1 MRNNSTPRSPFVGLS
16 GALRTLNLDG
26 GHRIPHA
33 SIGAVFAYSPPAL
46 STPPVALTLPP
57 VYASHQTMTT
67 LRSLLT
73 PDKTDTPAPHLD
85 RIMPVAAMPGGEVD
99 IHGQHLDSSG
109 PHVPRATIGDISAS
123 SRSQPSH
130 PCHHPVPEGT
140 ISGDLVVRRSAT
152 ESNPLNLRIAVPM
165 AENLHPVANPAVDA
179 DGNVYSTVSGPR
191 GQAVPISIF
200 QIQRDF
206 RRPSVRDLL
215 NATGLA
221 FDPDGYLYV
230 SSRAE
235 GTVYRISSE
244 GAISTYA
251 EGMGIATGIAFDRD
265 GNLFV
270 GDRSGTIFK
279 ISRGNPSGTSGEIF
293 VYATLEP
300 SIAAY
305 HLAFNSAGLFV
316 TGPTTSS
323 NQAIHAI
330 DRDGNTTVFYQG
342 LGRAQGMAFDVDDNL
357 YVAASLRGQRGIIRI
372 TPRHEASLTISG
384 NNLIGLAFLE
394 DGNAAL
400 ATRDA
405 LYHVS
410 LDIEGRKLI

>member
-1 MRNNSTPRSPFVGLS
+1 
-16 GALRTLNLDG
+16 
-26 GHRIPHA
+26 
-33 SIGAVFAYSPPAL
+33 
-46 STPPVALTLPP
+46 
-57 VYASHQTMTT
+57 MTT
-67 LRSLLT
+67 LRSFLT
-73 PDKTDTPAPHLD
+73 SDKPDAPAPHLD
-85 RIMPVAAMPGGEVD
+85 SVSPIAAMPGGEID
-99 IHGQHLDSSG
+99 IHGQNLEPSG
-109 PHVPRATIGDISAS
+109 AHIPRATIGDISAPIIL
-123 SRSQPSH
+123 SRPTRATIR
-130 PCHHPVPEGT
+130 VPEGT
-140 ISGDLVVRRSAT
+140 ISGDLVLHRSAT
-152 ESNPLNLRIAVPM
+152 GSNPLTLRVAVPM

-179 DGNVYSTVSGPR
+179 EGNVYATVSGTR
-191 GQAVPISIF
+191 GQAVPVSIF

-206 RRPSVRDLL
+206 QVRPFVRDLL

-221 FDPDGYLYV
+221 FDSNGYLYA

-235 GTVYRISSE
+235 GTVYRVSPE

-279 ISRGNPSGTSGEIF
+279 IGRANSDGISGEIF

-305 HLAFNSAGLFV
+305 HLAFNSAGTLFV

-323 NQAIHAI
+323 NQSIHAI
-330 DRDGNTTVFYQG
+330 DRDGNTTVYYQG
-342 LGRAQGMAFDVDDNL
+342 LGRAQGMAFDVNDNL
-357 YVAASLRGQRGIIRI
+357 YVAASLRGQRGIVRI
-372 TPRHEASLTISG
+372 TPRHEASLVVSG
-384 NNLIGLAFLE
+384 NNLVGLAFLE
-394 DGNAAL
+394 DGNATL
-400 ATRDA
+400 ATREA

>member
-1 MRNNSTPRSPFVGLS
+1 
-16 GALRTLNLDG
+16 
-26 GHRIPHA
+26 
-33 SIGAVFAYSPPAL
+33 
-46 STPPVALTLPP
+46 
-57 VYASHQTMTT
+57 MTT

-73 PDKTDTPAPHLD
+73 PEKHDPPAPHLD
-85 RIMPVAAMPGGEVD
+85 RVTPIAAMPGGDIEV
-99 IHGQHLDSSG
+99 HGQHLDPHG
-109 PHVPRATIGDISAS
+109 PHIPRATIGDISAPVVL
-123 SRSQPSH
+123 SRPTRATIR
-130 PCHHPVPEGT
+130 VPEGT
-140 ISGDLVVRRSAT
+140 ISGDLVLHRSAT
-152 ESNPLNLRIAVPM
+152 DSNPLNVRVAVPM

-179 DGNVYSTVSGPR
+179 EGNVYATVSGAR
-191 GQAVPISIF
+191 GQAVPVSIF

-206 RRPSVRDLL
+206 QVRPFVRELL

-221 FDPDGYLYV
+221 FDPEGYLYA

-235 GTVYRISSE
+235 GTVYRISPD
-244 GAISTYA
+244 GTISTYA
-251 EGMGIATGIAFDRD
+251 EGMGIATGIAFDQD

-279 ISRGNPSGTSGEIF
+279 IARTSSKGTGIPSASGEGVHGSGEREIF

-305 HLAFNSAGLFV
+305 HLAFNNAGTLFV

-357 YVAASLRGQRGIIRI
+357 YVAASLHGQRGIIRI
-372 TPRHEASLTISG
+372 TPNHEATLAISG
-384 NNLIGLAFLE
+384 NNLVGLAFLE

-400 ATRDA
+400 AARDA

-410 LDIEGRKLI
+410 LDIEGRPLI

>member
-1 MRNNSTPRSPFVGLS
+1 
-16 GALRTLNLDG
+16 
-26 GHRIPHA
+26 
-33 SIGAVFAYSPPAL
+33 
-46 STPPVALTLPP
+46 
-57 VYASHQTMTT
+57 MTT

-73 PDKTDTPAPHLD
+73 PEKPDAPTPHLD
-85 RIMPVAAMPGGEVD
+85 RVTPLAAMPGGEINV
-99 IHGQHLDSSG
+99 HGSHLEPYG
-109 PHVPRATIGDISAS
+109 TLIPHASIGDISS
-123 SRSQPSH
+123 PVLMSRPTRATVR
-130 PCHHPVPEGT
+130 VPEGT
-140 ISGDLVVRRSAT
+140 ITGDLILHRSGVA
-152 ESNPLNLRIAVPM
+152 SNPLNVRVAVPM

-179 DGNVYSTVSGPR
+179 DGNVYATVSGSR
-191 GQAVPISIF
+191 GQAVPVSIF

-206 RRPSVRDLL
+206 QIRPFVREMM

-221 FDPDGYLYV
+221 FGPDGHLYA

-235 GTVYRISSE
+235 GTVYRISPD
-244 GAISTYA
+244 GASSTYA

-279 ISRGNPSGTSGEIF
+279 ISRGSSTGASGEIF

-305 HLAFNSAGLFV
+305 HLAFNDAGTLFV

-323 NQAIHAI
+323 NQVIHAI
-330 DRDGNTTVFYQG
+330 DRDGNATAFYQG

-357 YVAASLRGQRGIIRI
+357 YVAASLRGQRGIVRI
-372 TPRHEASLTISG
+372 DRHQDATLVVSG
-384 NNLIGLAFLE
+384 SNLVGLVFLE

-405 LYHVS
+405 LYHVAMEV
-410 LDIEGRKLI
+410 EGRQLP

>member
-1 MRNNSTPRSPFVGLS
+1 
-16 GALRTLNLDG
+16 
-26 GHRIPHA
+26 
-33 SIGAVFAYSPPAL
+33 
-46 STPPVALTLPP
+46 
-57 VYASHQTMTT
+57 MTT

-73 PDKTDTPAPHLD
+73 SDKPGAIAPHID
-85 RIMPVAAMPGGEVD
+85 SVTPIAAMPGGEIDV
-99 IHGQHLDSSG
+99 HGQHLDPDG
-109 PHVPRATIGDISAS
+109 PRIPRATIGDIPTPVTL
-123 SRSQPSH
+123 SRPTRA
-130 PCHHPVPEGT
+130 T
-140 ISGDLVVRRSAT
+140 IRIPDGAITGDLILHRSAA
-152 ESNPLNLRIAVPM
+152 ESNALNIRVAVPM

-179 DGNVYSTVSGPR
+179 DGNVYATVSGAR
-191 GQAVPISIF
+191 GQAVPVSIF

-206 RRPSVRDLL
+206 QIHPFVRDLL

-221 FDPDGYLYV
+221 FDPEGYLYA

-235 GTVYRISSE
+235 GTVYRISPE
-244 GAISTYA
+244 GAMSTYA

-279 ISRGNPSGTSGEIF
+279 ISRAKSDGTAGETF

-305 HLAFNSAGLFV
+305 HLAFNDEGTLFV

-323 NQAIHAI
+323 NQSIHAI

-342 LGRAQGMAFDVDDNL
+342 LGRAQGMAFDVGNNL

-372 TPRHEASLTISG
+372 TPRHEASLIVSG
-384 NNLIGLAFLE
+384 SNLVGLAFLE
-394 DGNAAL
+394 DGNASL
-400 ATRDA
+400 ATRDS
-405 LYHVS
+405 LYHVA
-410 LDIEGRKLI
+410 LDIEGRRLI